1 MSEEQAF
8 ALLMAAYQ
16 TEVENRHVKFI
27 ADVTLANHVRAM
39 AKALTTDRPKF
50 GIMLCGT
57 CGNGKTTLLRAFQL
71 SLNYLS
77 RNGFLQ
83 DAGIRIVDAK
93 DVSTIMKDPN
103 TRQARSAPMLAIE
116 DMGREATEVIDY
128 GNVTCPII
136 DLLEY
141 RYAEQLFTFITTNL
155 NTKDIREKY
164 GDRLA
169 DRFNEMLCVITF
181 SNPSFRGL
189 LHNG

>member
-8 ALLMAAYQ
+8 ALLMTAYQ

-27 ADVTLANHVRAM
+27 ANATLEKHVSAM
-39 AKALTTDRPKF
+39 AKALTADKPKF

-93 DVSTIMKDPN
+93 DVSAMMREPN
-103 TRQARSAPMLAIE
+103 TRQVRSAPMLAIE
-116 DMGREATEVIDY
+116 DMGREATEVLDY

-189 LHNG
+189 IHNG

>member
-16 TEVENRHVKFI
+16 TEVENRYVKFI
-27 ADVTLANHVRAM
+27 ADVTLVNHVRAM
-39 AKALTTDRPKF
+39 AKALTEDSPKF

-103 TRQARSAPMLAIE
+103 TRQVRSAPMLAIE